1 MRGHR
6 ITRRSAVVAAVASS
20 LLLGATGARAQE
32 PQLVDRIVAVVDGE
46 IITLGQLDRAISGA
60 RTDFSIDTG
69 ICDPEAGTGAA
80 AALGTG
86 AVAALGT
93 PGAAALGTGG
103 VPTPGTP
110 GAAAPATEDVFAR
123 QMLDCMIDDMVA
135 FQHVRR
141 FPQFAVLQDDI
152 DAEYQRMVQQYDNR
166 AAFEEALKRQG
177 LTAAEVRYD
186 LERVA
191 LVGNYVQ
198 IRYRDVIDVGETEM
212 RRYYEEVLRPE
223 MAREGA
229 EMPAFEAVNNRI
241 EAILA
246 IAESNRRT
254 EDWIADLRRRAE
266 IVVYLW

>member
-86 AVAALGT
+86 
-93 PGAAALGTGG
+93 G
-103 VPTPGTP
+103 VPTPETP

-123 QMLDCMIDDMVA
+123 QMLDCMIDDMLA

-223 MAREGA
+223 MARDGA

>member
-1 MRGHR
+1 MRD
-6 ITRRSAVVAAVASS
+6 RRLMRCDRRFMRCGSRVMGCGVVVMAIASS
-20 LLLGATGARAQE
+20 LLLGATGARAQG

-46 IITLGQLDRAISGA
+46 VITLGQLDRAIG
-60 RTDFSIDTG
+60 RVQTNLSIDTG
-69 ICDPEAGTGAA
+69 ICVPGA
-80 AALGTG
+80 G
-86 AVAALGT
+86 AVE
-93 PGAAALGTGG
+93 GAEPETDD
-103 VPTPGTP
+103 
-110 GAAAPATEDVFAR
+110 EFAR
-123 QMLDCMIDDMVA
+123 QVLECMIDDMLT

-141 FPQFAVLQDDI
+141 FPQFDVLQDDI

-177 LTAAEVRYD
+177 LTPAEVRYD

-223 MAREGA
+223 MARQGG
-229 EMPAFEAVNNRI
+229 EMPAFEAVKNWI
-241 EAILA
+241 EEILA

-254 EDWIADLRRRAE
+254 GDWIADLRRRAD

>member
-86 AVAALGT
+86 GVAAL
-93 PGAAALGTGG
+93 
-103 VPTPGTP
+103 GTP

-123 QMLDCMIDDMVA
+123 QMLDCMIDDMLA

-191 LVGNYVQ
+191 LVGNYTQ
-198 IRYRDVIDVGETEM
+198 IRYRDVIYVGEIEM